1 MAQSQTLL
9 ADRLASEFGLPIIK
23 LQHADGLIFE
33 QGEVVK
39 IFIPR
44 SKRIL
49 GCGPGDRRVIGDLV
63 CVFADEIKAPTG
75 RSKKFDIDKHICWFP
90 DANFSGLTLHSGL
103 SSDPM
108 DKLFQIGLAKL
119 FGALPNDKSGWLIEF
134 GPDFL
139 SETGLN
145 RLSIVVRHLR
155 GKLDGLGE
163 PFVERPLPPG
173 VTIKIDML

>member
-1 MAQSQTLL
+1 MSQSQSQL
-9 ADRLASEFGLPIIK
+9 AARLASDFGLPVIK
-23 LQHADGLIFE
+23 LPNSDGLIFE

-63 CVFADEIKAPTG
+63 CVFADEMKAPTG
-75 RSKKFDIDKHICWFP
+75 RSKKFDYDRHICWFP
-90 DANFSGLTLHSGL
+90 DANFSSLTLHSAL

-108 DKLFQIGLAKL
+108 DKLFQLGLAKL
-119 FGALPNDKSGWLIEF
+119 FGALPSDKSGWLREF

-139 SETGLN
+139 SESGLD
-145 RLSIVVRHLR
+145 RLSIVVQYLR
-155 GKLDGLGE
+155 AKLEGLGE
-163 PFVERPLPPG
+163 PFIKRSLPAG
-173 VTIKIDML
+173 VTIKITGA